1 MNKTIQAFR
10 NDISNSDKIKQKL
23 LENIKTK
30 GNKEFVLNT
39 VELSFDFSNENV
51 EIGYYRIDEQ
61 YPVVNIGFEELKKII
76 AE

>member
-1 MNKTIQAFR
+1 MNKTIQAFQ

-51 EIGYYRIDEQ
+51 EIYYYRIDEQ

>member
-51 EIGYYRIDEQ
+51 ENRI
-61 YPVVNIGFEELKKII
+61 
-76 AE
+76 AR